1 MENDNRNTERIT
13 DLSYLGT
20 ICDGD
25 QAFKREMIET
35 FLNNTPSL
43 INDMKLNLI
52 EAEWKKIGDIAHKMK
67 PSFTFMGIQTAKELI
82 LKIEHQG
89 RHLEN
94 TSEIHQMVF
103 RLESICNE
111 AFVELKEELNSL

>member
-52 EAEWKKIGDIAHKMK
+52 MYRYH
-67 PSFTFMGIQTAKELI
+67 PFP
-82 LKIEHQG
+82 
-89 RHLEN
+89 
-94 TSEIHQMVF
+94 EISNHEF
-103 RLESICNE
+103 
-111 AFVELKEELNSL
+111 EELNRICHVVYPNYNRELRAYLNTILLT